1 MLHFFMPAKSTVPAR
16 NPLERMPLD
25 RTIILGHAFS
35 ILNEM
40 GLDGLTLRR
49 LAARLGVQAPAIY
62 WHFKGKQELLDE
74 MATQVFREALQEAP
88 VFDTA
93 QTWQDWALS
102 YCIGLRK
109 TLLRYREGAKMFS
122 GTYLTDATLYAP
134 MDASLRKLTSAGFSL
149 RQSVIGLGTFY
160 CYVVGFV
167 IEEQAVQPAPGEP
180 HPKYDLSHRDA
191 RIDKEKYPLA
201 HAAGAEMFADQNTR
215 FLHGVQL
222 IVQGMTTWLS
232 SVLNPGLTNPA
243 SAETME

>member
-1 MLHFFMPAKSTVPAR
+1 M
-16 NPLERMPLD
+16 
-25 RTIILGHAFS
+25 ILGHAFS

-40 GLDGLTLRR
+40 GLEGLTLRR

-88 VFDTA
+88 AFDPV

-102 YCIGLRK
+102 YCVGLRK

-134 MDASLRKLTSAGFSL
+134 MDTSLRKLTSAGFSL
-149 RQSVIGLGTFY
+149 RQSVIGVGTLY

-180 HPKYDLSHRDA
+180 RPKYDLTHRDA

-215 FLHGVQL
+215 FLDSARL
-222 IVQGMTTWLS
+222 IITGMAAWLS
-232 SVLNPGLTNPA
+232 PRPNSSLTNPA